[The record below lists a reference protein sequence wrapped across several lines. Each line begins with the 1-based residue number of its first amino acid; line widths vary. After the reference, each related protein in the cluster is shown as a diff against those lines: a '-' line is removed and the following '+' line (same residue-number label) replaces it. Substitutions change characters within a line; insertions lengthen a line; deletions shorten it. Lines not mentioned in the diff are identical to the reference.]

1 MVIPMA
7 NMSYCRFENTLND
20 FYDCIE
26 NIDSLDE
33 ESSKSEF
40 EAREALIYAAQHLL
54 VKLGFD
60 YLFDMAAFEDRIKEL
75 NDITK
80 QTFYCE

>member
-40 EAREALIYAAQHLL
+40 ESREALIYAAQHLL
-54 VKLGFD
+54 MKLGLED
-60 YLFDMAAFEDRIKEL
+60 LFDIQGFQDRIEEL

-80 QTFYCE
+80 QSVYCE